1 MGVCDAKK
9 IKQNLK
15 RCGQKA
21 LAKGV
26 NELIYIGMRD
36 EQSIAFTFDSTNTT
50 ILTAIAMGTSQ
61 KLFAYEGK
69 NYSNDPSVGFNRT
82 DFDLTLPQTMV
93 IVLFSN
99 SPATKLEMEALFT
112 RKDLVLIYERV
123 SGDFEAMGVGAGMQV
138 TNFVYRPNDDN
149 KGAFVVTL
157 TGADEVDLPKTVRH
171 VTSGTDDTR
180 VYLAGLVAADA

>member
-1 MGVCDAKK
+1 MGVCDAKN
-9 IKQNLK
+9 IKKNLK

-26 NELIYIGMRD
+26 NELIYVGMKD
-36 EQSIAFTFDSTNTT
+36 AQSIAFTFDADNTT
-50 ILTAIAMGTSQ
+50 ILTAIAMASGQ

-82 DFDLTLPQTMV
+82 DFDLTLPQTLV
-93 IVLFSN
+93 IILFSN
-99 SPATKLEMEALFT
+99 SPVTKLELEALFT
-112 RKDLVLIYERV
+112 RKDLVFIYERV
-123 SGDFEAMGVGAGMQV
+123 AGDFEAMGVNTGMQV

-157 TGADEVDLPKTVRH
+157 TAADEVELPKTVRH
-171 VTSGTDDTR
+171 TTSSLDDTR
-180 VYLAGLVAADA
+180 SYLAGLVLADA